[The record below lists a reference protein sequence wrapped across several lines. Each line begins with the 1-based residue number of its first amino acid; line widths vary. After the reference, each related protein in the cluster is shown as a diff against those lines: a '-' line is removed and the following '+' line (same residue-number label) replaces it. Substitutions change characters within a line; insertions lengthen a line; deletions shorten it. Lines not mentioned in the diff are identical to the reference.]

1 MRIRHCAIWA
11 ACIAL
16 VAAWPAPPAHGQ
28 QKDPARATPHA
39 TPAKTGEQPAEAEA
53 PAAKS
58 DASAAGGA
66 NADAKDTRLTMM
78 DIQHMRRQRLSPEQV
93 VDNIAEQGRAFELTP
108 ENIVQLRRL
117 GFRPAQIDA
126 VKEAA
131 TQPLSPGKWA
141 NTDDEQRNKTFQ
153 EIKRVTV
160 KSGAAVRPVAS
171 QHVTFWA
178 ASDIERLYL
187 PDVQKLEKFF
197 HTRCAEPIRSGL
209 DKRTAHII
217 LLRTHAEFEAW
228 CQAMF
233 DLYGEQ
239 FDKKD
244 DPGANANFRRRIPQ
258 GSVFNGWHF
267 SAISVGELPSD
278 WVHRDL
284 AANVGRM
291 YFSQLANPSQCGPM
305 VTGFANG
312 AEAIVAGWP
321 SVMFSEINYSEP
333 PRNLGSDRRAWRTL
347 VQQRM
352 AANQETP
359 LAKLLPMD
367 TSTMSLPHFAEG
379 WTLVELLSR
388 QPAKFGKLLLAM
400 RKGSSELEAIEKVY
414 GWDEQQLSQQ
424 WRRFVMGQ
432 R

>member
-1 MRIRHCAIWA
+1 MRHCAIWT

-16 VAAWPAPPAHGQ
+16 LAAWLASPAHGQ
-28 QKDPARATPHA
+28 QKDPARARPNA
-39 TPAKTGEQPAEAEA
+39 TPAKTGEQPAEADEQA
-53 PAAKS
+53 AEDDTPAG
-58 DASAAGGA
+58 GGA
-66 NADAKDTRLTMM
+66 NAGEKDTRLTMT

-141 NTDDEQRNKTFQ
+141 NTDDEERNKTIQ
-153 EIKRVTV
+153 EIKQVTA
-160 KSGAAVRPVAS
+160 KSGVDVRPVAS
-171 QHVTFWA
+171 QHVTLWA
-178 ASDIERLYL
+178 ASDLQRVYL

-209 DKRTAHII
+209 DKRTAHVI
-217 LLRTHAEFEAW
+217 LLRTHAEFAAW

-258 GSVFNGWHF
+258 GSVFNWWHF
-267 SAISVGELPSD
+267 SAISVGEQPLD
-278 WVHRDL
+278 WAHRDL

-291 YFSQLANPSQCGPM
+291 YFSQLANPSRCGPM
-305 VTGFANG
+305 ETGFANG
-312 AEAIVAGWP
+312 AEAIVAGCP
-321 SVMFSEINYSEP
+321 SVMFSEINYREAA
-333 PRNLGSDRRAWRTL
+333 RNLGSDRRAWSIL

-352 AANQETP
+352 ATNQETP
-359 LAKLLPMD
+359 LGKLLQMD
-367 TSTMSLPHFAEG
+367 TNTMSLPQFAEG
-379 WTLVELLSR
+379 WTLVGLLSR
-388 QPAKFGKLLLAM
+388 QPVKFGKLLLAM